1 MTETGLHSS
10 SRGETRTAPISLPT
24 QAVPSGQPGERR
36 SMRDGDSL
44 DETLT
49 AGSTT
54 QARPKSDDDSS
65 DEDSIEMTSYR
76 NRPQSPVDFTRTN
89 AV

>member
-1 MTETGLHSS
+1 
-10 SRGETRTAPISLPT
+10 
-24 QAVPSGQPGERR
+24 
-36 SMRDGDSL
+36 MRDGDSL